1 MKTMLACLT
10 LLAALAGCL
19 AGADCAR
26 ADLQILL
33 PLARKAYQTNEV
45 IDLAVVRSGTA
56 ALPAGDLR
64 LTVAGQ
70 SGSRAVFEFPLGA
83 AALVGPDARDTVH
96 LHLNGWLL
104 RPDKYGIEVAADGQA
119 ATAEIDVRSH
129 QRQTSFK
136 LIQWGSRAA
145 KAEQGILGEQ
155 SLGLNLIYA
164 SYGGLEPDELIRT
177 GADYMWCCT
186 MSGAHQMDIRMECD
200 WSDPYV
206 LRGGMARVIRRAFQD
221 RTRPNAIGVHFYDE
235 PGLTWWKHPATGVT
249 VPFNIPW
256 QDRSFK
262 SIFDQDAPQYHEV
275 DPAKPELVRRW
286 KDMNRWKEQFMEA
299 AWKYSSFGVSR
310 VQPNMLSVTQ
320 SVYGA
325 TAYADGYYFNVVRS
339 LPIISGHGGYDDYGL
354 LYHNPAYTFQLGRMR
369 QLDKPN
375 WYLPMWYANEPS
387 DRFRMEQ
394 YLSFMDNLQGMAVPP
409 DITVQKPESVP
420 ASEGVVESNL
430 LMARL
435 GTIFTTQ
442 PVDRGDVA
450 VLNSLSQALDAEVR
464 DLKVD
469 INKASYEA
477 GGHTRNA
484 LGLVYLASRMIQT
497 QIYPIVEEDVVDGT
511 LAAHYRAIVV
521 PTVNALEPPV
531 IRALEAFAASG
542 GLVLVSDD
550 SQVQIKGATKLGV
563 PTQAA
568 IFGKIGE
575 LWPLAQ
581 NDKAKAA
588 ELKRLN
594 NVGSYYQAA
603 APIAQALQARLKE
616 RGIRPAFACDNRE
629 VAGTRQAFGDFEY
642 LFAVNAAYNA
652 AEGDTNSIQA
662 TSAVIGVPADGRPIY
677 DAIQGGA
684 IHEGAANPFKSQG
697 DQLTGQFR
705 FGPGQMRVF
714 VRTARPIGAVRL
726 ATPLVV
732 RDLTAGEN
740 PIRLQINAA
749 LVDDAGQL
757 LVGSAPLRIRV
768 LDPAGGVRYDL
779 YRATDQ
785 GTLKLTLPLAAND
798 PPGKW
803 KVLVQ
808 ELLNNSESAAAFN
821 FTAPAQCGA
830 LAGRTPRAVS
840 FGNDRENI
848 YRFFQTFKDVTIVTG
863 TSPYLPAAAER
874 LAKNLL
880 PWGVRAKIVPV
891 AEAGKPR
898 PISEDEA
905 PTWVG
910 LDPGRAKAGS
920 DNPLTIAGFNVGGP
934 VILLGTPADNS
945 IVEFALK
952 QNFLPYVPDAQNF
965 PGRGHGYLAWQRDA
979 VGYGQESITLIA
991 YDEAGMSEAVGSLQ
1005 EDVSAF
1011 TPLTQWQPPATSSLT
1026 PASKT
1031 GSNAPVAKVAWQTTL
1046 PDRAVALKAES
1057 DGQIT
1062 VLTLDDTLTR
1072 LAADGKPASGQ
1083 VLTHDAAVQA
1093 ADKLKPPADPAAAD
1107 AAAKQQTPGLLIKR
1121 SASGAGRTAIAYW
1134 GGTLRVVDAAGAVK
1148 SQQRFDQD
1156 IAALTF
1162 AKDKLVVALAN
1173 GRIVSLQLP

>member
-1 MKTMLACLT
+1 MKNRIPCLT
-10 LLAALAGCL
+10 LLAALAGWL

-45 IDLAVVRSGTA
+45 IDLAVVRSGAA
-56 ALPAGDLR
+56 ALPAGDLH

-70 SGSRAVFEFPLGA
+70 SGSRAVFEFPLGTA
-83 AALVGPDARDTVH
+83 AMVGPDARDTVH

-104 RPDKYGIEVAADGQA
+104 RPDKYGLEVAADGQT

-235 PGLTWWKHPATGVT
+235 PGLTWWKHPATGVM

-464 DLKVD
+464 DLKID

-521 PTVNALEPPV
+521 PTVNALELPV

-662 TSAVIGVPADGRPIY
+662 TSAVLGVPADGRPIY

-684 IHEGAANPFKSQG
+684 IHEGNATKFKSQG

-714 VRTARPIGAVRL
+714 VRTAAADRRRAAGHAAGRARPDGRRESDSLADQRRAGRRCRPAAGRLGAAADSRPRPGRRHSLRPVSGNRPRHAQAHAAAGGQRSAGQVESAGPGTAQQLGIRGRVQLYSAGPVRGAGRPHAPGGIVRQRPRKYL
-726 ATPLVV
+726 PLFPDVQR
-732 RDLTAGEN
+732 RDDRHRHESLFAGRGRAPGQE
-740 PIRLQINAA
+740 LAA
-749 LVDDAGQL
+749 LGRPGEDGAGRRSRQTAPHL
-757 LVGSAPLRIRV
+757 RGRSPHLGRPRSGSGQSRQRQSAQPGRIQRDRSR
-768 LDPAGGVRYDL
+768 DPAGH
-779 YRATDQ
+779 
-785 GTLKLTLPLAAND
+785 
-798 PPGKW
+798 
-803 KVLVQ
+803 
-808 ELLNNSESAAAFN
+808 
-821 FTAPAQCGA
+821 
-830 LAGRTPRAVS
+830 AGR
-840 FGNDRENI
+840 
-848 YRFFQTFKDVTIVTG
+848 
-863 TSPYLPAAAER
+863 
-874 LAKNLL
+874 
-880 PWGVRAKIVPV
+880 
-891 AEAGKPR
+891 
-898 PISEDEA
+898 
-905 PTWVG
+905 
-910 LDPGRAKAGS
+910 
-920 DNPLTIAGFNVGGP
+920 
-934 VILLGTPADNS
+934 
-945 IVEFALK
+945 
-952 QNFLPYVPDAQNF
+952 
-965 PGRGHGYLAWQRDA
+965 
-979 VGYGQESITLIA
+979 
-991 YDEAGMSEAVGSLQ
+991 
-1005 EDVSAF
+1005 
-1011 TPLTQWQPPATSSLT
+1011 
-1026 PASKT
+1026 
-1031 GSNAPVAKVAWQTTL
+1031 
-1046 PDRAVALKAES
+1046 
-1057 DGQIT
+1057 
-1062 VLTLDDTLTR
+1062 
-1072 LAADGKPASGQ
+1072 
-1083 VLTHDAAVQA
+1083 
-1093 ADKLKPPADPAAAD
+1093 
-1107 AAAKQQTPGLLIKR
+1107 
-1121 SASGAGRTAIAYW
+1121 
-1134 GGTLRVVDAAGAVK
+1134 
-1148 SQQRFDQD
+1148 
-1156 IAALTF
+1156 
-1162 AKDKLVVALAN
+1162 
-1173 GRIVSLQLP
+1173 